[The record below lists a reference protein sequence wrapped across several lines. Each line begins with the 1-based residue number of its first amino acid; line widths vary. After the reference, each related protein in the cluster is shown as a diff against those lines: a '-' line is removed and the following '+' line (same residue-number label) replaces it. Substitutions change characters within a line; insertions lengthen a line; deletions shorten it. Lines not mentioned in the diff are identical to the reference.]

1 MFKYQDPYFKKAK
14 EQGYV
19 ARSAFKLEEIQNKFH
34 LIDKKTKII
43 LDIGCAPGSWM
54 QYTSGL
60 LLKLGVKGFK
70 ILGFDI
76 QDVKVKIPNI
86 TTYKQDVT
94 DVENV
99 KKILTQNNISKV
111 DFIQSD
117 MAPFTIGLKDIDA
130 IRAFGLI
137 EETLRIY
144 NEYLKEDGRFAIKL
158 FMGPGFDELV
168 LSMKKKY
175 GGKNIKLFKPNSSRK
190 ESKEIFLIKI

>member
-1 MFKYQDPYFKKAK
+1 M
-14 EQGYV
+14 
-19 ARSAFKLEEIQNKFH
+19 
-34 LIDKKTKII
+34 IDKKTKII
-43 LDIGCAPGSWM
+43 LDIGCAPWSWM
-54 QYTSGL
+54 QYTSWL
-60 LLKLGVKGFK
+60 LLKLWVKGFK
-70 ILGFDI
+70 ILWFDI

-117 MAPFTIGLKDIDA
+117 MAPFTIWLKDIDA

-144 NEYLKEDGRFAIKL
+144 NEYLKEDWRFAIKL
-158 FMGPGFDELV
+158 FMWPGFDELV

-175 GGKNIKLFKPNSSRK
+175 GWKNIKLFKPNSSRK